1 LEGLSAIGETINEFL
16 GARECGT
23 SSNCVVS
30 CYERASQRRGYSSAD
45 FSCTRD
51 QLVNNAAI
59 MTEFDLRQ
67 QDCIEGMSRLPNEH
81 VDLVVTSPPYNLGV
95 RYGKFSDRQDRQS
108 YLRWCREWAAE
119 IRRIL
124 KSNGSFFLNIGSA
137 PSNPMLPHEIAI
149 ELRDL
154 FVLQNTIHWIKSI
167 TIEDR
172 RCSRRPVGD
181 ATRAHETQPAGA
193 SQREPATAVRS
204 FGHFKPINSRRFL
217 NDCHEYICHFTKTGR
232 VEIDRLAL
240 GVPYQDKS
248 NISRWSHTR
257 GSDLRCRGNTWFI
270 PYETIQS
277 RAKERPHPATFPVQ
291 LAEWCIKLHGLSRV
305 HTMLDPFLGIGNSA
319 VAAQRCRVKKFIGF
333 EIDETYLAEAKR
345 RVSKAL

>member
-1 LEGLSAIGETINEFL
+1 MSGRHPACRIQFQSLCYFFLYNGSCILQIGFVTK
-16 GARECGT
+16 
-23 SSNCVVS
+23 
-30 CYERASQRRGYSSAD
+30 
-45 FSCTRD
+45 
-51 QLVNNAAI
+51 
-59 MTEFDLRQ
+59 FDLRPE
-67 QDCIEGMSRLPNEH
+67 DCVKGMSQLPNED

-95 RYGKFSDRQDRQS
+95 RYAKFSDRQNRQS
-108 YLRWCREWAAE
+108 YLRWCREWAAQVRHVLE
-119 IRRIL
+119 
-124 KSNGSFFLNIGSA
+124 SDGSFFLNIGSA

-167 TIEDR
+167 SIEDR
-172 RCSRRPVGD
+172 AGD
-181 ATRAHETQPAGA
+181 
-193 SQREPATAVRS
+193 VRS
-204 FGHFKPINSRRFL
+204 FGHFKPISSKRFL
-217 NDCHEYICHFTKTGR
+217 NDCHEYIFHFTKTGR

-291 LAEWCIKLHGLSRV
+291 LAEWCIKLHGVLRV
-305 HTMLDPFLGIGNSA
+305 QTMLDPFLGIGNSA
-319 VAAQRCRVKKFIGF
+319 IAAQRCGVKKFIGF
-333 EIDETYLAEAKR
+333 EIDETYLAEAR
-345 RVSKAL
+345 RRIG